1 MQWKYSVSSCTILSD
16 TTNAQQFTQQMLNNL
31 QWNMLKITCISAYT
45 KQQSLSQV
53 MHHNFSFLKTISHY
67 ATNYHQRLKSRQIPK
82 FPTLW
87 NKISLYPT
95 CVRTN
100 WPRNIQQFANE
111 LKLRPWKMNYIGA
124 LENKPSILWNCHI
137 CKCTPKKDIVN
148 LRISSVILNF

>member
-1 MQWKYSVSSCTILSD
+1 
-16 TTNAQQFTQQMLNNL
+16 MLNNL
-31 QWNMLKITCISAYT
+31 HGEICLKLLALVHTRNNKHYHKSCITISA
-45 KQQSLSQV
+45 
-53 MHHNFSFLKTISHY
+53 FSRHISHY

-95 CVRTN
+95 CVKTN
-100 WPRNIQQFANE
+100 WPGNIQQFANY
-111 LKLRPWKMNYIGA
+111 LKLRPWKMNKIEA
-124 LENKPSILWNCHI
+124 PKSKPSILWNCHI